1 MPLNPYR
8 IMWLFVFFDLPVKT
22 KTNRKDYTIFRKRLM
37 KDGFTHMQHSVYLR
51 HCGSSESSE
60 AHTRRVK
67 GFLPPKG
74 QVSILRITDKQF
86 GMIENFV
93 GKQTAPPIREPQ
105 QLEMF

>member
-22 KTNRKDYTIFRKRLM
+22 KKNRKDYTIFRKRLM

-51 HCGSSESSE
+51 HCGSSESAG
-60 AHTRRVK
+60 AHTGRVK

-74 QVSILRITDKQF
+74 QVCILRVTDKQF
-86 GMIENFV
+86 GMIENFI
-93 GKQTAPPIREPQ
+93 GKHTAPPVREPQ